1 MPGIA
6 RKYATSEAITL
17 ELCCRQCGEKF
28 LARHHPS
35 EFAAERDWTPPKFCP
50 ECRRDRRE
58 REERAKEKREAVKWQ
73 EAAAKE
79 KEEFHNRLKSWQVA
93 EMDAVQPGNDNVL
106 CILGNGFDLM
116 HNVRS
121 SYYAFRDSIGKNSS
135 LRTTLEFYLTPED
148 IWADFEDSLARFNV
162 GAMASSWLI
171 EDWLDT
177 FDAFDEDASVASF
190 YMAAEWAAEPMR
202 AIGDELPKRFR
213 RWVDGLTVG
222 TADRPLKG
230 IFRNSKVLCFNYT
243 EFVETMYGV
252 PDENVCYIHG
262 SRKRRKGHPPEKL
275 ILGHLP
281 GASDDAYD
289 FDDGRYRGA
298 KNPFR
303 RKMVELAQEN
313 AIRIISEWDE
323 ELTKDSRK
331 IIHEHKDF
339 FDGLSGITTVVTVG
353 HSFAPVDQDYFDAV
367 VAALPDPGAV
377 RWYFGCHELH
387 DLERLERMLPKIGL
401 NRSRVYVCP
410 TDNIHTTPLPAV
422 SAKPAVNAPKEKV
435 RCVSQDGRWQMTT
448 CGVRLSI
455 RDTKQKKDA
464 YRVLCSTPASRGFFT
479 QDARLLF
486 VVAFGAEPGV
496 LLFRRTDESWQFVN
510 ELHPSGHM
518 HLLNQRL
525 NYVYLTDDQI
535 VFVYNNRVCRFSL
548 DDGNLISSTAVRDA
562 RFAHYEG
569 LEVGQHFKRYKIPK
583 REHSGKKLY
592 QAQ

>member
-1 MPGIA
+1 MT
-6 RKYATSEAITL
+6 RTVQKHTTFEAITL
-17 ELCCRQCGEKF
+17 ELCCQQCERKF

-35 EFAAERDWTPPKFCP
+35 EFDTGREWTPPKFCP

-58 REERAKEKREAVKWQ
+58 REERAKEKREAVKRQ

-79 KEEFHNRLKSWQVA
+79 NAEFHNRLKSWQVA
-93 EMDAVQPGNDNVL
+93 EMDAIRPADDNIL

-121 SYYAFRDSIGKNSS
+121 SYYAFRDSIGKNNS
-135 LRTTLEFYLTPED
+135 LRITLEFYLTPED

-213 RWVDGLTVG
+213 RWADGLTVG
-222 TADRPLKG
+222 TADRPLKEL
-230 IFRNSKVLCFNYT
+230 FRNSKVLCFNYT

-252 PDENVCYIHG
+252 PSENVCYIHG
-262 SRKRRKGHPPEKL
+262 SRKRKKGRPTEKL

-289 FDDGRYRGA
+289 FDDSRRRGA

-303 RKMVELAQEN
+303 HKMVELAQEN
-313 AIRIISEWDE
+313 AIRIISEWDD

-331 IIHEHKDF
+331 IILEHKDF

-353 HSFAPVDQDYFDAV
+353 HSFAPVDQDYFAAV
-367 VAALPDPGAV
+367 AAALPDPGAV
-377 RWYFGCHELH
+377 RWYFGCHGLH
-387 DLERLERMLPKIGL
+387 DLERLEQLLINIGL
-401 NRSRVYVCP
+401 DRSSVYVCS
-410 TDNIHTTPLPAV
+410 TDNIRTTPLPTV

-435 RCVSQDGRWQMTT
+435 RCASPNGRWQMIT
-448 CGVRLSI
+448 CGSWLSI

-464 YRVLCSTPASRGFFT
+464 YRVLCSTPASRGFFA

-486 VVAFGAEPGV
+486 VVVFGAEPGV
-496 LLFRRTDESWQFVN
+496 LLFHRTDENWQFVN
-510 ELHPSGHM
+510 ELHPSGYM

-535 VFVYNNRVCRFSL
+535 VFVYNNRVCSFSL
-548 DDGNLISSTAVRDA
+548 DDGSPISSRAVRDA

-569 LEVGQHFKRYKIPK
+569 LEVGWHFKR
-583 REHSGKKLY
+583 
-592 QAQ
+592 